1 MLWVSAIF
9 FTRIMMQTE
18 PLVQRYLSRKQA
30 ALYLGVISPATLA
43 KLAVVGGGPRYY
55 KLSRRV
61 GYRIEDLDAWAKA
74 RMSTSDTGEAATVR
88 QAA

>member
-1 MLWVSAIF
+1 
-9 FTRIMMQTE
+9 MQTE
-18 PLVQRYLSRKQA
+18 PLIQRYLSRKQA
-30 ALYLGVISPATLA
+30 AQYLGVISPATLA

-74 RMSTSDTGEAATVR
+74 RMSTSDTGEAAPVGV
-88 QAA
+88 AA